1 MPPNLDIPRTS
12 QQPQWNSRFL
22 ELLERLAGPAC
33 LLDLEGNIAAAGT
46 SWDDFAS
53 RSGRTD
59 LTREHVTGRSLGNLL
74 PEGEQRFAFEVG
86 LAAISAGE
94 QDSFTLTTELGLGGK
109 LLTLN
114 LHVQAIREDGRLMG
128 YLAQGTDVTVEHLSR
143 LALLDR
149 ERKLRELRSAY
160 QRQADE
166 VASLQNQLEAVGER
180 RDDAVA
186 ALLHAF
192 ESERENFASAL
203 CRLAAE
209 AGNALFAALSVY
221 APDTQRLRFAAEH
234 NAPDYPRMMLEA
246 GLAEPAM
253 GEGPAGMAAQKR
265 CATPFHHLLS
275 RQDLSA
281 WWPLAKQY
289 GANCVWAF
297 PIEDGSGL
305 YGVLELY
312 YAGDEVAIPLE
323 PYAVLTTLCQLAA
336 PLLRAGDAWKASSA
350 LTSAANKPADFRILA
365 AGLAEEFANLLT
377 GVLGHSSLIA
387 AEMGEGH
394 AALNDV
400 RSIEKAARG
409 AARLTRR
416 LTALC
421 GSVHHGPAPLDAA
434 AFLRTYVTRDRAD
447 FFAAGPATLEL
458 PEGRF
463 QIPVEGP
470 TLEVILDGMAEHAR
484 TVGRGASPVWS
495 LQAKDDTVRIALAY
509 DGTPSLPPEWSG
521 ETGIAHS
528 RSQVSELLFAREAA
542 RAAGGDVAVEEQ
554 AERTLLTFTI
564 PLVPEPSPREQI

>member
-1 MPPNLDIPRTS
+1 VPPNLDIPRAST
-12 QQPQWNSRFL
+12 PPAWNSRFL

-33 LLDLEGNIAAAGT
+33 LLDPEGNIAAAGT

-59 LTREHVTGRSLGNLL
+59 LTREQITGRMFGNLL

-86 LAAISAGE
+86 LAAIAEGA
-94 QDSFTLTTELGLGGK
+94 QDSFTLSADFGSGGK

-114 LHVQAIREDGRLMG
+114 LHVQAIREDDRLAG
-128 YLAQGTDVTVEHLSR
+128 YLVQGTDVSAEHLSR

-180 RDDAVA
+180 RDDAVT
-186 ALLHAF
+186 ALLVAF
-192 ESERENFASAL
+192 ENEHENFASAF

-209 AGNALFAALSVY
+209 AGNALFAVLSVY
-221 APDTQRLRFAAEH
+221 APETQRLRFAAEH
-234 NAPDYPRMMLEA
+234 NAPDYPRLMLES
-246 GLAEPAM
+246 GLPEPAM

-265 CATPFHHLLS
+265 CGTPFNHLLS

-281 WWPLAKQY
+281 WWPLAKHY
-289 GANCVWAF
+289 GGNCVWAF
-297 PIEDGSGL
+297 PIEDGGGL

-312 YAGDEVAIPLE
+312 YAAEEAALPLE

-336 PLLRAGDAWKASSA
+336 PLLRAGDAWKV
-350 LTSAANKPADFRILA
+350 SAALPEAAHKPANFRLLA

-394 AALNDV
+394 GALEDI
-400 RSIEKAARG
+400 RAIEKAARG

-434 AFLRTYVTRDRAD
+434 AFLRSYVTRDRAD
-447 FFAAGPATLEL
+447 YFAAGPAALQL

-484 TVGRGASPVWS
+484 TVGRGAPPVWS
-495 LQAKDDTVRIALAY
+495 LQAQDEMVRLTLTY

-521 ETGIAHS
+521 ETWTAHS

-542 RAAGGDVAVEEQ
+542 RAAGGEITVEEQ
-554 AERTLLTFTI
+554 AEHTDLIFTI
-564 PLVPEPSPREQI
+564 PLVPEPAPREQT

>member
-1 MPPNLDIPRTS
+1 VPPNLDIARTS
-12 QQPQWNSRFL
+12 TPPAWNSRFL

-33 LLDLEGNIAAAGT
+33 LLDPEGNIAAASI

-53 RSGRTD
+53 RSGRTE
-59 LTREHVTGRSLGNLL
+59 LTREQITGRALGNLL

-86 LAAISAGE
+86 LATTAEGA
-94 QDSFTLTTELGLGGK
+94 QDSFTLSADFGSGGK

-114 LHVQAIREDGRLMG
+114 LHVQAIREDDRLTG
-128 YLAQGTDVTVEHLSR
+128 YLAQGTDVTAEHLSR

-160 QRQADE
+160 QRQTE
-166 VASLQNQLEAVGER
+166 EIASLQDRLETVSER
-180 RDDAVA
+180 RDDAVG

-203 CRLAAE
+203 CRLSAE

-221 APDTQRLRFAAEH
+221 VPETQTLRFAAEY
-234 NAPDYPRMMLEA
+234 NAPDYPRLLTEA
-246 GLAEPAM
+246 GLMELTM
-253 GEGPAGMAAQKR
+253 GEGPAGIAAQKR
-265 CATPFHHLLS
+265 CPTPFHHLLS
-275 RQDLSA
+275 REDLAA
-281 WWPLAKQY
+281 WKPLAQEL
-289 GANCVWAF
+289 GSNCVWAF
-297 PIEDGSGL
+297 PVGDDGGL
-305 YGVLELY
+305 YGVLQLH
-312 YAGDEVAIPLE
+312 YAAEEAAIPLE

-336 PLLRAGDAWKASSA
+336 PLLRAHDAWKASTTTQGAS
-350 LTSAANKPADFRILA
+350 SKPAGFRMLA

-421 GSVHHGPAPLDAA
+421 GNVHHGPAPLDAA

-447 FFAAGPATLEL
+447 FFPAGPAVLEL
-458 PEGRF
+458 PGGRF
-463 QIPVEGP
+463 PIPVEGP

-484 TVGRGASPVWS
+484 TVGSGPSPAWS
-495 LQAKDDTVRIALAY
+495 LQAKDTAALLTLTY
-509 DGTPSLPPEWSG
+509 DGAPSLPPEWFS
-521 ETGIAHS
+521 ETWTAHS
-528 RSQVSELLFAREAA
+528 HHQVSDLLLAREAA
-542 RAAGGDVAVEEQ
+542 GAAGGELTVEEQ
-554 AERTLLTFTI
+554 AERTILILTL
-564 PLVPEPSPREQI
+564 PLVPEPAPREQT